1 MFKLLEHPYLSCRT
15 CHTLALAQVAALL
28 LNSCKT
34 EGFKG
39 FEISSWFLTQNGGQ
53 VDAKFFFCVHLVQIK
68 SLPEEQEH
76 VPACF
81 NFL

>member
-1 MFKLLEHPYLSCRT
+1 MLLQNFGTKLEQQDSK
-15 CHTLALAQVAALL
+15 AASGAK
-28 LNSCKT
+28 NR
-34 EGFKG
+34 F
-39 FEISSWFLTQNGGQ
+39 
-53 VDAKFFFCVHLVQIK
+53 DAKFFFCVHLVQIK